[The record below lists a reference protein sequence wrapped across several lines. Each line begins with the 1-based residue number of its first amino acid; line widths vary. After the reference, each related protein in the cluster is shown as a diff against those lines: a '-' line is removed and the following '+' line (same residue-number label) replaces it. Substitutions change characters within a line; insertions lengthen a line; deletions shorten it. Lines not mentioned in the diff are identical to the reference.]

1 MQMLN
6 LAEEK
11 NYGTDEKGKTS
22 PTFTVSDAVE
32 ASGYGWFQLRLGIIC
47 SFQWVADA
55 MEITMLSILVSYVKC
70 EWDLSIVQVAMI
82 TTVVF
87 FMFLIGSPI
96 LGWLGDNLGRKPML
110 IVSSVA
116 VAYAG
121 LLSAFSPSYP
131 WLLFLRGIV
140 GFGLGGIGLN
150 AALLT
155 EYSPIKHRGATVL
168 SLGVAWAIGSFMTS
182 LVGMV
187 FVPWLGWRSFVVA
200 ITFPLVVFLFLAKW
214 VSESSHFYITSGE
227 VEEAMKPLQD
237 MARINKT
244 EMPKGE
250 LKGLSHEV
258 ARGRIVDLFNTE
270 YRVTTLLLSLT
281 WFSVILSYYG
291 MALLTTQMMTSGS
304 NCPAMIL
311 TIFIIDKVRRKS
323 LLTIYFA
330 IASIFFCFLFICTGR
345 IVSTLNLYIIR
356 GITLAA
362 SEVLVCYTGEV
373 YPTAFRATGL
383 GYALGAGRIG
393 GLITPLISQVLAA
406 SSLNAA
412 IGVLF
417 FFTALCTV
425 TCYFLPIETRQLELQ
440 DE

>member
-1 MQMLN
+1 
-6 LAEEK
+6 
-11 NYGTDEKGKTS
+11 
-22 PTFTVSDAVE
+22 
-32 ASGYGWFQLRLGIIC
+32 
-47 SFQWVADA
+47 

-304 NCPAMIL
+304 NCPAFVRKEECGCRLLRKRDFITLLWTTSAELPAMIL